1 MRPEASRLVYRIRTA
16 LKGESNGLETA
27 SLAWQYATEIG
38 FYTSRLKKCLETD
51 SDLEAYL
58 LAHTKPNTLE
68 ALDELDFPENAQWKE
83 RCETLGWQSPPEI
96 DANKVKAL
104 RDRFANTEDIK
115 GWLQSEY
122 RSQARSKQMLQA
134 FRIAQVL
141 ANQFGE
147 QDPKLAGES
156 DRLKAQVLNQAES
169 ELAASIQ
176 ELMPAEQPESIAV
189 RYIDAGLEIPKIEGP
204 FGSVLKRIADKKI
217 ADATKAV
224 KALIQQAESAET
236 EEGKSNLEKAYLRCD
251 YDLTIDDTRS
261 KIEPSLRG
269 AYSKVATKISHHRS
283 SVESTILLRNAIDDL
298 RKVLQGVSISFG
310 RKKATVHDAK
320 ERLKSLQSQAKK
332 MGRRISPELQ
342 EDIRK
347 ALSEANRKR
356 APKYAIIGGGGIA
369 AILAIAWIV
378 NTQVQDRKEAE
389 TLQTAT
395 AAINQAAAR
404 QNVPQAQS
412 ALREW
417 SQLIASAPEG
427 HSLKLAAASLEN
439 WIDEQQSLQEAYSQI
454 ADRLDE
460 IKSISGVDPN
470 AGEIN
475 ALLDKAKSTRESLDI
490 PEPKDVADR
499 IAQFEVWRQDRAE
512 QIESDR
518 KNALLAYLE
527 KAQDSL
533 TLANAADDARQFESR
548 SRAVV
553 ESVSSARQFL
563 SKHPELD
570 PNDLQSRNLQR
581 IEDSLR
587 SIQNK
592 RDTME
597 AAQKSIT
604 GAKDLAS
611 YLQSLE
617 AIYNFDTLPPE
628 GKRNIGRILRLENE
642 YDSLLQALI
651 LPGSDEGWFELNR
664 SSDFSSSKIELDEA
678 EKAFVQ
684 RLIDDTLFPSIYESN
699 VKYFEGAPVAR
710 NEYSV
715 FLREPVRKGDA
726 AGLKTGVN
734 FSFEVWGFNEDG
746 VADEAAQEINFL
758 SHPDGTFWGFFYEPS
773 ELSKESIYF
782 QESLRLS
789 LMRVL
794 AGGERFSPLKLID
807 ELTRLRT
814 LSPAF
819 RAYWQQQL
827 VAFIELNPWKWGLPL
842 TPSLAM
848 QKESLESISP
858 DGIDKR
864 QWLSSVEQISP
875 SVQLTE
881 HFRISSKTNLADEA
895 RTFATF
901 YSLAMKGT
909 MNLIGQADE
918 SGKIEYN
925 DSSHYENDTH
935 WIVNGLTG
943 RIEPLTD
950 NAQVAPYSPVL
961 AYRYQNQGASRLVQ
975 QTRAQTGWDLSLD
988 RYEDYLPPL
997 LK

>member
-27 SLAWQYATEIG
+27 SLAWQYATEID
-38 FYTSRLKKCLETD
+38 FYSIRLGKCLEAET
-51 SDLEAYL
+51 DLEAYL
-58 LAHTKPNTLE
+58 LAYTKPNTLD
-68 ALDELDFPENAQWKE
+68 ALDELDFPEASQWEE
-83 RCETLGWQSPPEI
+83 RCRVLGWRSPPEI
-96 DANKVKAL
+96 DAKKIKAL
-104 RDRFANTEDIK
+104 RDRFADIGDIK
-115 GWLQSEY
+115 TWLQSEY
-122 RSQARSKQMLQA
+122 RNQARSKQTLQA

-141 ANQFGE
+141 ANQFDD
-147 QDPKLAGES
+147 QDPSLKGES
-156 DRLKAQVLNQAES
+156 ERLKAQLLNQAVS
-169 ELAASIQ
+169 ELATSIQ
-176 ELMPAEQPESIAV
+176 ELVPEEQPETLAS
-189 RYIDAGLEIPKIEGP
+189 RYQELGLELPNTEGP
-204 FGSVLKRIADKKI
+204 FETVLKRISDQKVAE
-217 ADATKAV
+217 ATKSV
-224 KALIQQAESAET
+224 NAL
-236 EEGKSNLEKAYLRCD
+236 LEKADSAESEVEKLALERAYLQCD
-251 YDLTIDDTRS
+251 YDLSINDTRS
-261 KIEPSLRG
+261 KIDAPLRE
-269 AYSKVATKISHHRS
+269 AYNKVVSSISHQRS
-283 SVESTILLRNAIDDL
+283 ELESNILLGKAVDDL

-332 MGRRISPELQ
+332 MGRRIPPDLQ
-342 EDIRK
+342 EEIRK
-347 ALSEANRKR
+347 ALSEATRKR

-369 AILAIAWIV
+369 AALIVAWIA
-378 NTQVQDRKEAE
+378 NTQVQDRRQAE

-404 QNVPQAQS
+404 QNISQAQA
-412 ALREW
+412 ALGEW
-417 SQLIASAPEG
+417 SELIASAPEG
-427 HSLKLAAASLEN
+427 HSLKLAANSLEN
-439 WIDEQQSLQEAYSQI
+439 WIEEQQSLQVVYSQI

-475 ALLDKAKSTRESLDI
+475 TLLEKAQSTRGSLDI
-490 PEPKDVADR
+490 PQPKAVADR
-499 IAQFEVWRQDRAE
+499 IAQFEIWRQSRIE
-512 QIESDR
+512 QIQTDR
-518 KNALLAYLE
+518 KNTLLAYVDE
-527 KAQDSL
+527 AQNSL
-533 TLANAADDARQFESR
+533 TQASAADDAQQFGSI

-553 ESVSSARQFL
+553 DSVSNARQFL
-563 SKHPELD
+563 SKYPELD
-570 PNDLQSRNLQR
+570 PNDLQSGNLKR

-604 GAKDLAS
+604 GAKDLSS

-642 YDSLLQALI
+642 YGSLLQALI
-651 LPGSDEGWFELNR
+651 LPGDEDGWFELNR
-664 SSDFSSSKIELDEA
+664 SSDFSRSEIELDET
-678 EKAFVQ
+678 EKAFIQ
-684 RLIDDTLFPSIYESN
+684 RQIDDTLFPSIYESR

-710 NEYSV
+710 SEYSV
-715 FLREPVRKGDA
+715 FLKEPVRKGDT

-734 FSFEVWGFNEDG
+734 FSFEVWGFNENG
-746 VADEAAQEINFL
+746 AADEALQEMNFL

-789 LMRVL
+789 LMRIL

-827 VAFIELNPWKWGLPL
+827 IAFIELNPWKWGLPL

-848 QKESLESISP
+848 QKASLESISA
-858 DGIDKR
+858 DEIDKR

-881 HFRISSKTNLADEA
+881 HFRTASKTNLVDEA
-895 RTFATF
+895 RAFATF
-901 YSLAMKGT
+901 YSLAMQGT

-918 SGKIEYN
+918 SGEIEYN
-925 DSSHYENDTH
+925 ETPKYDDDTL

-943 RIEPLTD
+943 RIEVLAANTP
-950 NAQVAPYSPVL
+950 VAPYSPVL
-961 AYRYQNQGASRLVQ
+961 AYRYQDQSAAKLVQ

-997 LK
+997 LN